1 MYIKFPPVCRR
12 GYLCVQNGFVR
23 PYVLALFLPDFR
35 LDGRIILCPCII
47 KHIKI
52 DGMAFALRFR
62 QDAVFPLF
70 LAFNGCVV
78 LRHAFQH
85 IHTLADVNNGI
96 VDLDAVNSCMVV
108 FGGKPFSF
116 QPVIDIFFIAC
127 FSQNSNSPKGMSGY
141 SGMTAP
147 KSYLNAPA
155 TFSAATNTSGKRV

>member
-1 MYIKFPPVCRR
+1 MSFSISLASRVCTSNFRQSAAVGICVFRIGLYFRMYSPSFCPISSWTV
-12 GYLCVQNGFVR
+12 
-23 PYVLALFLPDFR
+23 
-35 LDGRIILCPCII
+35 RIIPRVCII

-96 VDLDAVNSCMVV
+96 VDLDAVNSRMVV
-108 FGGKPFSF
+108 FGSKPFSF
-116 QPVIDIFFIAC
+116 EPVIDIFFIASL
-127 FSQNSNSPKGMSGY
+127 FQNSNSPKGISG
-141 SGMTAP
+141 
-147 KSYLNAPA
+147 
-155 TFSAATNTSGKRV
+155 

>member
-1 MYIKFPPVCRR
+1 MHIKFPPVCRR

-23 PYVLALFLPDFR
+23 PYVLALFLSDFL
-35 LDGRIILCPCII
+35 LDVRIIPRLCII

-52 DGMAFALRFR
+52 DGMAFALCFC

-96 VDLDAVNSCMVV
+96 VDLDAVNSRMVV
-108 FGGKPFSF
+108 F
-116 QPVIDIFFIAC
+116 A
-127 FSQNSNSPKGMSGY
+127 
-141 SGMTAP
+141 
-147 KSYLNAPA
+147 
-155 TFSAATNTSGKRV
+155 